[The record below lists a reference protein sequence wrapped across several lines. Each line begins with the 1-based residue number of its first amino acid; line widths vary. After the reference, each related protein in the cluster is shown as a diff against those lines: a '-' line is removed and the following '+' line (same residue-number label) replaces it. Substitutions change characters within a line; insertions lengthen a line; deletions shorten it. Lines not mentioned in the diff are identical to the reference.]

1 MVFGNL
7 NEKSG
12 TGILFTRNP
21 NNGADEIYGEYL
33 SKAQGEDIVSG
44 SRTPLPLNKGKE
56 SMELLWPNI
65 YKELHHKAKVMEKNY
80 KNMQDIE
87 FTVEDGKLWF
97 LQSRNGK
104 RNSEAALKISVDLHK
119 EGLISRGEAIEM
131 IDEKTIENCLH
142 KNFKENFTNLL
153 MAKGL
158 PASSGC
164 ATGVICFDAKTVKLL
179 KEEGRS
185 VIFVAKETSPEDIEG
200 IYYADGILTLN
211 GGMTSHAAVVTR
223 GLGKACVCGCADLEI
238 DEENLTLID
247 KNGTKVGYDD
257 YISINGK
264 TGEVFFGKIELQ
276 DNIVSDDFKVLI
288 NWAKD
293 VKSLKVRVNAETVQ
307 DLKKGIELGAEGVG
321 LCRTEHMFFEK
332 ERLFLLRNFLL
343 TQDREFLTKILTLHK
358 EDFIALFEEGSKE
371 FYLNKKN
378 DSVFCFNIRFLDP
391 PIHEFLPEKEEDIMS
406 FSVDSG
412 ISIKKLYEI
421 IEKTKEKNPMLGHRG
436 CRLGITFPELYKMQS
451 EAIFRAFSEVRS
463 RGVNINIELMLPLII
478 KEKEFAIL
486 KKDILEVKEQIER
499 ELGLEIFCKI
509 GTMIETP
516 SACMIADELNA
527 DYYSF
532 GTNDLTQT
540 TLGIS
545 RDDGVKFLE
554 CYIEKGIIKEDPF
567 ATLSR
572 PVKEIVKLA
581 KNNILKVNRDPVLSI
596 CGEHGGDPK
605 SIIFAIENDFS
616 YVSCSP
622 YRIPLAIFTAAKKSI
637 QRNA

>member
-1 MVFGNL
+1 
-7 NEKSG
+7 
-12 TGILFTRNP
+12 
-21 NNGADEIYGEYL
+21 
-33 SKAQGEDIVSG
+33 
-44 SRTPLPLNKGKE
+44 
-56 SMELLWPNI
+56 
-65 YKELHHKAKVMEKNY
+65 
-80 KNMQDIE
+80 
-87 FTVEDGKLWF
+87 
-97 LQSRNGK
+97 
-104 RNSEAALKISVDLHK
+104 
-119 EGLISRGEAIEM
+119 M

-358 EDFIALFEEGSKE
+358 EDFIACLEE
-371 FYLNKKN
+371 YA
-378 DSVFCFNIRFLDP
+378 R
-391 PIHEFLPEKEEDIMS
+391 
-406 FSVDSG
+406 
-412 ISIKKLYEI
+412 
-421 IEKTKEKNPMLGHRG
+421 
-436 CRLGITFPELYKMQS
+436 
-451 EAIFRAFSEVRS
+451 
-463 RGVNINIELMLPLII
+463 
-478 KEKEFAIL
+478 
-486 KKDILEVKEQIER
+486 
-499 ELGLEIFCKI
+499 
-509 GTMIETP
+509 
-516 SACMIADELNA
+516 
-527 DYYSF
+527 
-532 GTNDLTQT
+532 
-540 TLGIS
+540 
-545 RDDGVKFLE
+545 RDRRMGK
-554 CYIEKGIIKEDPF
+554 
-567 ATLSR
+567 
-572 PVKEIVKLA
+572 
-581 KNNILKVNRDPVLSI
+581 
-596 CGEHGGDPK
+596 
-605 SIIFAIENDFS
+605 
-616 YVSCSP
+616 
-622 YRIPLAIFTAAKKSI
+622 
-637 QRNA
+637 